1 MDRDLALVM
10 DDVSAPRILT
20 EMLDMDLG
28 STRVYCFR
36 HDGGNE
42 RVRRRLECG

>member
-1 MDRDLALVM
+1 MDQDLTLAV
-10 DDVSAPRILT
+10 DDVSAPWILT

-28 STRVYCFR
+28 STRVYFFR
-36 HDGGNE
+36 HDGENE